1 VRIYADRAGTSL
13 RQFVNDVVVVAWL
26 AFWVWASIWVYDKV
40 SKLAVPG
47 QKIESA
53 GTGMAGGLSDAGD
66 KVGGVP
72 AVGGALSAPFDKAAG
87 AANALAD
94 AGRAQQ
100 AAVHNLAITLVALVL
115 VVPVGLVVFGY
126 LPRRLRWMRR
136 ASLAVALRERAT
148 GRDLL
153 ALRALTR
160 QPLRRLVAIHP
171 DPATAWRDHDT
182 KALDSL
188 AALELRTLGLRARPP
203 DADAAAA
210 AATRVAG

>member
-1 VRIYADRAGTSL
+1 MRLYADRAGKGL
-13 RQFVNDVVVVAWL
+13 RQFLTDMVVIAWL
-26 AFWVWASIWVYDKV
+26 AVWVWASVWVYDKV

-47 QKIESA
+47 QKIENA

-72 AVGGALSAPFDKAAG
+72 AVGNSLSAPFDRAAG

-100 AAVHNLAITLVALVL
+100 DAVHHLAIALVALVL

-126 LPRRLRWMRR
+126 VPLRVRWMRR
-136 ASLAVALRERAT
+136 ASLALALRQRAT

-182 KALDSL
+182 TALDSL
-188 AALELRTLGLRARPP
+188 ASLELRTLGLRGFPP

>member
-1 VRIYADRAGTSL
+1 MYADRAGRGL
-13 RQFVNDVVVVAWL
+13 RQFVTDVIVVAWL

-40 SKLAVPG
+40 SALAVPG
-47 QKIESA
+47 QKIENA
-53 GTGMAGGLSDAGD
+53 GIGMASGLSDAGN

-72 AVGGALSAPFDKAAG
+72 AVGDSLSAPFDKAAG

-100 AAVHNLAITLVALVL
+100 SAVHNLAIALIVLVL
-115 VVPVGLVVFGY
+115 VVPVGLVLLGY
-126 LPRRLRWMRR
+126 LPLRVRWMRR
-136 ASLAVALRERAT
+136 AALAIALRQQAT

-160 QPLRRLVAIHP
+160 QPLRRLLAIHP

-182 KALDSL
+182 KALNSL
-188 AALELRTLGLRARPP
+188 AALELRTLGLRGWPP

-210 AATRVAG
+210 AAVRTAS

>member
-1 VRIYADRAGTSL
+1 VRIYADRAGAKL
-13 RQFVNDVVVVAWL
+13 RQSIIDLIVVAWL

-40 SKLAVPG
+40 SSLAVPG
-47 QKIESA
+47 QKIENA
-53 GTGMAGGLSDAGD
+53 GTGMAGGLSDAGN

-72 AVGGALSAPFDKAAG
+72 AVGDSLSAPFERAAG

-100 AAVHNLAITLVALVL
+100 AAVHNLALTLVVLVL
-115 VVPVGLVVFGY
+115 VVPVGLVLLGY
-126 LPRRLRWMRR
+126 LPLRLRWMRR
-136 ASLAVALRERAT
+136 ASLAVALRQRAT

-160 QPLRRLVAIHP
+160 QPLRRLLAIHP

-188 AALELRTLGLRARPP
+188 AALELRTLGLSGWPP

-210 AATRVAG
+210 AATRVTS

>member
-1 VRIYADRAGTSL
+1 MRIYADRAVTSL
-13 RQFVNDVVVVAWL
+13 RQFVTDVVMVGWL

-40 SKLAVPG
+40 SNLAVPG
-47 QKIESA
+47 QKIENA

-66 KVGGVP
+66 KVGSVP
-72 AVGGALSAPFDKAAG
+72 AVGGALAAPFDRAAG
-87 AANALAD
+87 AAGALAD

-100 AAVHNLAITLVALVL
+100 AAVHNLAVALVALVL

-126 LPRRLRWMRR
+126 VPLRLRWMRR

-160 QPLRRLVAIHP
+160 QPLRRLLAIHP

-188 AALELRTLGLRARPP
+188 AALELRTLGLRGWPP

-210 AATRVAG
+210 AATRVAS